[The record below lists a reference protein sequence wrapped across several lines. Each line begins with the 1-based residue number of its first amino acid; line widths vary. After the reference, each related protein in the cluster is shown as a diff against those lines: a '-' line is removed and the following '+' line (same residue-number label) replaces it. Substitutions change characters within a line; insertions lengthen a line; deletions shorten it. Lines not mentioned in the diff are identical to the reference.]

1 MKQSCIFRQWDR
13 EKACEKDVIGCQD
26 KHESRQQY
34 FHHSVIE
41 RVKRNS
47 QVEWNLSTN
56 SLGVP
61 ISSRGGI
68 NRGRIL
74 VSGCWRRV
82 CKGVCELGEKGSTP
96 VLGTGREG
104 RNVCWKIVHLACT
117 AEGSR
122 LFLALPV
129 HWKHCPKAGYGE
141 RELQAAC
148 PFLEGAAWWL
158 EKEFWE
164 ALSSLLVLLF
174 GRFPLCKK
182 NNLQHYPV
190 RHISSV
196 VCI

>member
-1 MKQSCIFRQWDR
+1 MRNTVRLIWNRAVYSQWDR

-26 KHESRQQY
+26 KHESRRQY

-47 QVEWNLSTN
+47 QLEWNLSTN

-74 VSGCWRRV
+74 VSACWRRV
-82 CKGVCELGEKGSTP
+82 CKGVCELGKKGSTP

-129 HWKHCPKAGYGE
+129 LESLSKDRLWGKRAAGC
-141 RELQAAC
+141 L
-148 PFLEGAAWWL
+148 PFLRRSSMVAG
-158 EKEFWE
+158 KR
-164 ALSSLLVLLF
+164 ALGSPFL
-174 GRFPLCKK
+174 
-182 NNLQHYPV
+182 
-190 RHISSV
+190 SV
-196 VCI
+196 GPSIW